1 MAEGELRVR
10 KKLKSKFII
19 MSRKIRSIKYKKCV
33 WKFILI

>member
-10 KKLKSKFII
+10 KILKSKFII
-19 MSRKIRSIKYKKCV
+19 VSRKISSIKYKKCV